1 MADSTQNVTWDGQ
14 EMQVT
19 LKGSSDPRIDGST
32 GDAYHGVQC
41 VGRVTFMFDHPFLR
55 ALASANPTRY
65 GNIAQ
70 GVALTGFKLESVV
83 FGAEGMIDNA
93 KLIPLLNG
101 DTMTLTNACKAGR
114 MTIPATR
121 TSAGIEHG
129 DLVSIGNFIRGQGD
143 DVGGTLT
150 VKWSMNGKPRS
161 IKFKKVCF
169 QKVDPLKLAGN
180 DLPDMNVI
188 MTYATFEDDD
198 LKWWA

>member
-1 MADSTQNVTWDGQ
+1 MKAQTVKWENESLK
-14 EMQVT
+14 VT
-19 LKGSSDPRIDGST
+19 LKESSDPRIDGST

-41 VGRVTFMFDHPFLR
+41 VGRVTFLFDHPFLR
-55 ALASANPTRY
+55 ALAKAKKEKY
-65 GNIAQ
+65 GKLSN

-83 FGAEGMIDNA
+83 FSTEGMVDNA

-121 TSAGIEHG
+121 TSAGIENG
-129 DLVSIGNFIRGQGD
+129 DLVAIGNFIRGQGD
-143 DVGGTLT
+143 DVGGNLT
-150 VKWSMNGKPRS
+150 VKWNLNGKPRQ

-188 MTYATFEDDD
+188 ITYATFEDDD
-198 LKWWA
+198 LKWWS